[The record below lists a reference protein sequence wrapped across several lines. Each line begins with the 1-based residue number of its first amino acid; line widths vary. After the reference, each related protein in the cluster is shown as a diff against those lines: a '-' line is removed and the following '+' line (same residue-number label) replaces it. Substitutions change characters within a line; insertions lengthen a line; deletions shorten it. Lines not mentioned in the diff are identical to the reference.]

1 MSTTNVHQ
9 EQLSSAL
16 RALKFDAPDKRQIGR
31 LPIMGHALLTSADN
45 ITLAIVAID
54 QDWKRHVVTVDM
66 VTTAP
71 FAFTVP
77 FKTLKESAASFEPLD
92 GYLKLEWDEA
102 AQTLIIRQGRDTVRI
117 KGIAASEFPP
127 VDNITR
133 DNPDLIWHD
142 YKWKLAKPKQESK
155 RKPKQQYD
163 GNTGT
168 SVLDWVERDQARRK
182 AAQLERDSIDMPA
195 LILNTFDRSAEH
207 FGKPSAIVTQDDALI
222 VRLHEDGE
230 MLRFKWNGNV
240 TAIDCRYGKQNDW
253 KPDTWYRPYLAQL
266 TRAQIIELAQQW
278 QRDNMPAPELATV

>member
-102 AQTLIIRQGRDTVRI
+102 TQTLIIRQGRDTVRI

-155 RKPKQQYD
+155 RKPKQQYN

-168 SVLDWVERDQARRK
+168 SVLDWVERDQARR
-182 AAQLERDSIDMPA
+182 AEAQRERDSLDMPA
-195 LILNTFDRSAEH
+195 LILKTFDQSAH
-207 FGKPSAIVTQDDALI
+207 FFGKPSAILTTDDALI
-222 VRLHEDGE
+222 VRIHSDGE
-230 MLRFKWNGNV
+230 ARRFRWDGQV
-240 TAIDCRYGKQNDW
+240 TTVESRYGTHGNW
-253 KPDTWYRPYLAQL
+253 KPDSWWRPFLVKL
-266 TRAQIIELAQQW
+266 TREQIISLANRW
-278 QRDNMPAPELATV
+278 HNEHAPAPQLAAV